1 MWWERG
7 CGGSYVDYFCTRAL
21 VGDAKARGKGNGVQ
35 PGDEVTGE
43 VGERYWAC
51 LGEGQ
56 RIGGLSLWT
65 SVMMESS

>member
-1 MWWERG
+1 M
-7 CGGSYVDYFCTRAL
+7 
-21 VGDAKARGKGNGVQ
+21 GDAKARGKGNGVQ